1 MSDLGKSIIFIG
13 IVLIIVGILVTMAGK
28 MPGAGKL
35 PGDIFVKKE
44 NFSFYFP
51 LTTCILLS
59 VILSAVMYC
68 LGKK

>member
-1 MSDLGKSIIFIG
+1 MGDLGKSIIFIG
-13 IVLIIVGILVTMAGK
+13 IVLIIVGILVTIAGK

-35 PGDIFVKKE
+35 PGDIFIKKE

-59 VILSAVMYC
+59 IIFSTIMYF